1 MSDNKVQAIKAL
13 NKAQSEMQDIIK
25 TSEGYNYM
33 YADLHNVMEAVIPAL
48 SKNGFAFIQPS
59 GGDELGDYV
68 ETILLHESGFSFKSR
83 IYLLIGAKKDM
94 QTLGSA
100 MTYARRYGLLGM
112 AGVAPIEDDDGK
124 ATVASFKN
132 KSTQSKGDF

>member
-25 TSEGYNYM
+25 TTKGYNYM

-112 AGVAPIEDDDGK
+112 AGIAPEDDDGNAAV
-124 ATVASFKN
+124 ATSKN
-132 KSTQSKGDF
+132 KKTISTDQF